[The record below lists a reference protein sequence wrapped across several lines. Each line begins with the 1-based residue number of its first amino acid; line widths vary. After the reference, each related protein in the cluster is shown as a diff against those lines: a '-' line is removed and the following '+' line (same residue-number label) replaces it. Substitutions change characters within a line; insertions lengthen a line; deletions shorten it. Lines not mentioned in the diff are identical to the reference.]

1 MNSPPGFGRAPCPL
15 LVVAALTALCQ
26 VNPVAQDSSM
36 PSAADPALYKHV
48 DHLGWVVRDV
58 DAIAAAWRAL
68 GVKDVRDGGIQEFPV
83 VHRGQPVKARV
94 KMAYARF
101 ENGEIQWIQPIND
114 GTAYADFLARHGE
127 GVHHVAFALP
137 SAGRLRQEVARYG
150 ALGVGVDQSGT
161 WTARTGTGHFAYLDT
176 APAAGGMTI
185 ALEHDPDR
193 AAGGTPGAANE
204 TPFTRITQYAFAVR
218 DIRRVERFYTR
229 TGLGSMSI
237 DLNVSLD
244 RMYRGAPG
252 AFEMLLGFARHSDVV
267 FEWIQPTVG
276 PNVYEEHLKQH
287 GEGFHHL
294 GFNVTDMEASVAKLR
309 GRGLEV
315 TMSGG
320 WNSNGN
326 EGRFAYLDA
335 DRYGGVTIELLW
347 NKPRATGAAD

>member
-1 MNSPPGFGRAPCPL
+1 MNSPPRFGRSACPL
-15 LVVAALTALCQ
+15 LVFAAVTALCQ
-26 VNPVAQDSSM
+26 VNPVAQDPSM
-36 PSAADPALYKHV
+36 RPAADPALYKHV

-58 DAIAAAWRAL
+58 DAVAAAWRAL

-83 VHRGQPVKARV
+83 VHRGQSGTARV

-101 ENGEIQWIQPIND
+101 ENGEIQWIQPMND

-127 GVHHVAFALP
+127 GVHHVAFAVP
-137 SAGRLRQEVARYG
+137 SAERLRQEVARYE
-150 ALGVGVDQSGT
+150 ALGVGVVQSGT

-193 AAGGTPGAANE
+193 AAGGTPRAANE

-218 DIRRVERFYTR
+218 DIRQVERFYTR

-252 AFEMLLGFARHSDVV
+252 AFEMLLGFARHSNVV
-267 FEWIQPTVG
+267 FEWIQPMVG

-294 GFNVTDMEASVAKLR
+294 GFDVTDMDASVATLR
-309 GRGLEV
+309 ARGLEV

-320 WNSNGN
+320 WNSNGH

-335 DRYGGVTIELLW
+335 DKHGGVTIELLW
-347 NKPRATGAAD
+347 NKPR